1 MALWSAAATA
11 GSGPTV
17 LVLGDSL
24 SAAYGIAQDRGW
36 VALLQQ
42 RLAERRL
49 PHRLVNASVSGE
61 TTRGGLTRLPRLL
74 EEHRPGLVVIE
85 LGANDGLRGISDRV
99 LADNLRGLVEA
110 ATKSGARVLLLGVR
124 LPPNYG
130 AAFNSR
136 FDRVFDEVARETQT
150 PLVPFF
156 LKGVAEDRAL
166 MLPTACIRPRRRS
179 RSCSRTSGR
188 RWSPCSRRRVE
199 GRRDFAPYGAE
210 GRDRS
215 ARRNPMAERR

>member
-1 MALWSAAATA
+1 MTLWGSVAAAA
-11 GSGPTV
+11 SAPTV

-36 VALLQQ
+36 VALLQR
-42 RLAERRL
+42 RLADRGL
-49 PHRLVNASVSGE
+49 PHRIVNASVSGE

-74 EEHRPGLVVIE
+74 EEHRPDLVVIE

-99 LADNLRGLVEA
+99 LADNLRGLVE
-110 ATKSGARVLLLGVR
+110 TSTGSGARVLLLGIR

-130 AAFNSR
+130 AAFNAR

-156 LKGVAEDRAL
+156 LKGVAEDREL
-166 MLPTACIRPRRRS
+166 MLPDGLHPAAEAQPTLLDNVWPALEPLLEATRKQTAPVS
-179 RSCSRTSGR
+179 APAATSG
-188 RWSPCSRRRVE
+188 
-199 GRRDFAPYGAE
+199 
-210 GRDRS
+210 
-215 ARRNPMAERR
+215 

>member
-1 MALWSAAATA
+1 MTLWGSVAAAA
-11 GSGPTV
+11 SAPTV

-36 VALLQQ
+36 VALLQR
-42 RLAERRL
+42 RLADRGL
-49 PHRLVNASVSGE
+49 PHRIVNASVSGE

-74 EEHRPGLVVIE
+74 EEHRPDLVVIE

-99 LADNLRGLVEA
+99 LADNLRALVE
-110 ATKSGARVLLLGVR
+110 TSTGSGARVLLLGIR

-130 AAFNSR
+130 AAFNAR

-156 LKGVAEDRAL
+156 LKGVAEDREL
-166 MLPTACIRPRRRS
+166 MLPDGLHPAAEAQPTLLDNVWPALEPLLEATRKQTAPVS
-179 RSCSRTSGR
+179 APAATSG
-188 RWSPCSRRRVE
+188 
-199 GRRDFAPYGAE
+199 
-210 GRDRS
+210 
-215 ARRNPMAERR
+215 

>member
-1 MALWSAAATA
+1 MRCSSLFFLLALWSAAATA

-42 RLAERRL
+42 RLAERGL

-150 PLVPFF
+150 SLVPFF

-166 MLPTACIRPRRRS
+166 MLPDGLHPA
-179 RSCSRTSGR
+179 
-188 RWSPCSRRRVE
+188 
-199 GRRDFAPYGAE
+199 AE
-210 GRDRS
+210 AQPVLLENVWPALEPLLEATR
-215 ARRNPMAERR
+215 

>member
-11 GSGPTV
+11 GSAPTV
-17 LVLGDSL
+17 LILGDSL
-24 SAAYGIAQDRGW
+24 SAAYGIPQDRGW

-42 RLAERRL
+42 RLAERGL

-85 LGANDGLRGISDRV
+85 LGANDGLRGFSDRV
-99 LADNLRGLVEA
+99 FADSLRGLVEA

-130 AAFNSR
+130 AVFNAR

-166 MLPTACIRPRRRS
+166 MLPDGLHPA
-179 RSCSRTSGR
+179 
-188 RWSPCSRRRVE
+188 
-199 GRRDFAPYGAE
+199 AE
-210 GRDRS
+210 AQPIILDNVWPALEPLLEATR
-215 ARRNPMAERR
+215 

>member
-1 MALWSAAATA
+1 VALWSAAATA

-42 RLAERRL
+42 RLAERGL

-150 PLVPFF
+150 SLVPFF

-166 MLPTACIRPRRRS
+166 MLPDGLHPA
-179 RSCSRTSGR
+179 
-188 RWSPCSRRRVE
+188 
-199 GRRDFAPYGAE
+199 AE
-210 GRDRS
+210 AQPVLLENVWPALEPLLEATR
-215 ARRNPMAERR
+215 

>member
-1 MALWSAAATA
+1 MRCASFFFLLTLWGSVAAAA
-11 GSGPTV
+11 SAPTV

-36 VALLQQ
+36 VALLQR
-42 RLAERRL
+42 RLADRGL
-49 PHRLVNASVSGE
+49 PHRIVNASVSGE

-74 EEHRPGLVVIE
+74 EEHRPDLVVIE

-99 LADNLRGLVEA
+99 LADNLRALVE
-110 ATKSGARVLLLGVR
+110 TSTGSGARVLLLGIR

-130 AAFNSR
+130 AAFNAR

-156 LKGVAEDRAL
+156 LKGVAEDREL
-166 MLPTACIRPRRRS
+166 MLPDGLHPAAEAQPTLLDNVWPALEPLLEATRKQTAPVS
-179 RSCSRTSGR
+179 APAATSG
-188 RWSPCSRRRVE
+188 
-199 GRRDFAPYGAE
+199 
-210 GRDRS
+210 
-215 ARRNPMAERR
+215 